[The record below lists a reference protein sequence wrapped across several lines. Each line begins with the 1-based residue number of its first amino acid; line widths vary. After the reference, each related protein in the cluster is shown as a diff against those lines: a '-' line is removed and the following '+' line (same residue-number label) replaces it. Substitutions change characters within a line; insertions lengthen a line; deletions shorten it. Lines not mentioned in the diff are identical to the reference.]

1 MKKLGIVIAIAAAS
15 FAAPVQAQ
23 DIQGLG
29 ILALDPV
36 AEGNTVL
43 TLKGK
48 SVVKQQADV
57 AVFSAWVTTTGATAE
72 EALRANAAQMQA
84 VLAAARKL
92 GIAEADIRT
101 NQVSIVPVMDTDY
114 NQYNFIDAAAAVEGA
129 ADAAAAA
136 AAGAAAVDAA
146 AEVTAMEMEIA
157 AAAVPRMPKIVG
169 YRAANAVTIKQRKLD
184 DFGKV
189 IDALV
194 KAGANTM
201 DGPTFKLEDSDA
213 TEQEARAGAIA
224 DARKRAEFYAA
235 AAGLKVVRIVM
246 IDEGR
251 TSGLSS
257 AYDGLYDVAE
267 ASAYGYASTPIA
279 SGELTITGSIGMLF
293 ELAPQ

>member
-1 MKKLGIVIAIAAAS
+1 MMKKPGFVLAIAAAS
-15 FAAPVQAQ
+15 LAVPAQAQ
-23 DIQGLG
+23 NIQGLG

-36 AEGNTVL
+36 ADGNTVL
-43 TLKGK
+43 TLTGK
-48 SVVKQQADV
+48 SVVKRQADV
-57 AVFSAWVTTTGATAE
+57 AVFSAGVTTTGASAE
-72 EALRANAAQMQA
+72 EALRANAVQMQA

-92 GIAEADIRT
+92 GIPDTDIQT
-101 NQVSIVPVMDTDY
+101 SQVSIEPVMDTDY
-114 NQYNFIDAAAAVEGA
+114 NLYNSAVAAEAVADAAADAAAAVEEA
-129 ADAAAAA
+129 AMASI
-136 AAGAAAVDAA
+136 
-146 AEVTAMEMEIA
+146 EVPK
-157 AAAVPRMPKIVG
+157 VPKIVG
-169 YRAANAVTIKQRKLD
+169 YRAANAVSIKQRRLG

-194 KAGANTM
+194 KAGANRVN
-201 DGPTFKLEDSDA
+201 GPAFILEDSA
-213 TEQEARAGAIA
+213 STEDEARAGAIA

-257 AYDGLYDVAE
+257 SGGVSNQFALMEAVAYNEYYE
-267 ASAYGYASTPIA
+267 PTPVA

>member
-1 MKKLGIVIAIAAAS
+1 MKKTLAISLAIAAAS
-15 FAAPVQAQ
+15 LAAPVQAQ
-23 DIQGLG
+23 SVQGLG

-36 AEGNTVL
+36 ADGNTVL
-43 TLKGK
+43 TLTGK
-48 SVVKQQADV
+48 SVVKRQADV
-57 AVFSAWVTTTGATAE
+57 ALFSAGVTTTGKTAE
-72 EALRANAAQMQA
+72 EALRANAEQMQA

-92 GIAEADIRT
+92 GIAEKDIQT
-101 NQVSIVPVMDTDY
+101 NQVFITPVLE
-114 NQYNFIDAAAAVEGA
+114 NQRDPFGYVSTVNAA
-129 ADAAAAA
+129 ADAAMM
-136 AAGAAAVDAA
+136 A
-146 AEVTAMEMEIA
+146 AEEAQAPAPVLEPSKA
-157 AAAVPRMPKIVG
+157 PKIIG
-169 YRAANAVTIKQRKLD
+169 YTAGNAVTIKQRPIG

-194 KAGANTM
+194 KAGANEVS
-201 DGPTFKLEDSDA
+201 GPNFRLEDSAA

-257 AYDGLYDVAE
+257 GGGGFGFAEAAYDV
-267 ASAYGYASTPIA
+267 YGPPSTPVA